1 MFGGKLIHKL
11 NGKKVRL
18 LVENKYG
25 ISIIEAN

>member
-1 MFGGKLIHKL
+1 LIHKL